1 MTKWIIGIFGVLIF
15 IIYIISIIR
24 VLWIEHKIKNL
35 EADRDK
41 KIQQVKSVP
50 GVITVIK
57 ERQISGIKD
66 QYESGLSILKRDRQ
80 FILDKLP
87 FIKK

>member
-1 MTKWIIGIFGVLIF
+1 MYL
-15 IIYIISIIR
+15 IISIFSVTIFVVFVVSFIR
-24 VLWIEHKIKNL
+24 ILLIERKIKNI
-35 EADRDK
+35 ETDRDE

-50 GVITVIK
+50 GVIKVIVEGK
-57 ERQISGIKD
+57 INNIKD
-66 QYESGLSILKRDRQ
+66 QYEPGLSKLRRDRQ